1 MMIDG
6 LMNVPYLRVMTFE
19 ALNHKWIVI
28 SQKGLSYC
36 RLERHL
42 ERKAW
47 VASFGRP
54 KMTSQSLLA
63 SQTGLSPYLRWG
75 CLIFLSSLIFGF
87 IVYFLDTCDE
97 RKNQST
103 GSRQAVLR
111 SSALFSGSGSPQLG
125 VPPPLLAAPAPGL
138 FVLEASAPGSGERTL
153 FCFISRISSSVF

>member
-111 SSALFSGSGSPQLG
+111 SSALFSGSGSPQLWRYRTCYKIYFKFSY
-125 VPPPLLAAPAPGL
+125 
-138 FVLEASAPGSGERTL
+138 FVFGSEKFKSTKKIIG
-153 FCFISRISSSVF
+153 I